1 MAPLTRHLLRASLG
15 LCLVSPATLSAQI
28 RASEKASV
36 SQTIDGTVI
45 TVEYSRPQARGRD
58 SLFGGEVKWKE
69 VWTPGANW
77 ATTLEVSRDIQLD
90 GHPVPKGKYSIWM
103 VVEPEQW
110 TVVLDPR
117 AHLFHMK
124 HPGPAPDQIRYT
136 TTTTVGAYT
145 EVLTWSFPVI
155 RVDGATLAMQWGRTQ
170 VNLDITVEPS
180 HQLLISAQDAAP
192 FLGSYTYTTKEEG
205 DTAGSST
212 ITLARE
218 DGMLIAHWT
227 PAPDPEIASFVL
239 LHLKD
244 DWFVMGVMQNGKI
257 YDVFEDEVFEFS
269 RTSGKVSGFE
279 LRGKADKLE
288 GVGERRPA
296 S

>member
-1 MAPLTRHLLRASLG
+1 MLRLTRHLRGTALALG
-15 LCLVSPATLSAQI
+15 LALPAALSAQI
-28 RASEKASV
+28 RASEKASI

-90 GHPVPKGKYSIWM
+90 GHPVPKGKYSVWM
-103 VVEPEQW
+103 VVEPDQW

-124 HPGPAPDQIRYT
+124 HPGPAPDQIRYVTHT
-136 TTTTVGAYT
+136 TIAPYT

-155 RVDGATLAMQWGRTQ
+155 RVDGAVLAMQWGRTQ

-180 HQLLISAQDAAP
+180 HQLLIAAQDAAP
-192 FLGSYTYTTKEEG
+192 FLGTFTYTTREEG
-205 DTAGSST
+205 DTTPPST
-212 ITLARE
+212 ISFSHE
-218 DGMLIAHWT
+218 NGMLTAHWT
-227 PAPDPEIASFVL
+227 PAPDPEIATFVL
-239 LHLKD
+239 LRLKD
-244 DWFVMGVMQNGKI
+244 DWFVMGILQNGKI
-257 YDVFEDEVFEFS
+257 FDVFEEEVFEFS
-269 RTSGKVSGFE
+269 RTAGKVTGFE
-279 LRGKADKLE
+279 VRGRADKLE
-288 GVGERRPA
+288 GVGERRSAP
-296 S
+296 